1 MTKRVAVYGIGN
13 VLIGDD
19 AAGPAV
25 IRWLEANY
33 EFGDGVLVEDIGTPS
48 LDLAARMCGFDAI
61 VFVDAVSAKG
71 EPGELR
77 QYTRPEIV
85 KNPPSLRMSPHDP
98 SLKETILLVDLL
110 PDGPEYIT
118 LVGII
123 PRTLDDFGLSPEVEA
138 AVPLAACRVL
148 TELEQ
153 LGVELTRR
161 PTPLPIAP
169 FWSAAALPP
178 LSQRA
183 ERT

>member
-19 AAGPAV
+19 AAGPSV

-110 PDGPEYIT
+110 PDGPSYIT

-123 PRTLDDFGLSPEVEA
+123 PESLEQFGLSDPVEA
-138 AVPLAACRVL
+138 AVPRAAERVL
-148 TELEQ
+148 AELQ
-153 LGVELTRR
+153 HLGVSFARR
-161 PTPLPIAP
+161 EV
-169 FWSAAALPP
+169 P
-178 LSQRA
+178 LSLPA
-183 ERT
+183 FWAA

>member
-1 MTKRVAVYGIGN
+1 MAKRVAVYGIGN

-19 AAGPAV
+19 AAGPSV
-25 IRWLEANY
+25 VRWLESNY
-33 EFGDGVLVEDIGTPS
+33 EFEDGVLVEDIGTPS

-77 QYTRPEIV
+77 QYTRAEIV

-110 PDGPEYIT
+110 PDGPSYIT

-123 PRTLDDFGLSPEVEA
+123 PKTLDDFGLSAEVEA
-138 AVPLAACRVL
+138 SVPLAACRVL
-148 TELEQ
+148 TELDQ
-153 LGVELTRR
+153 LGVEFTRR
-161 PTPLPIAP
+161 EIPLTLPA
-169 FWSAAALPP
+169 FWAA
-178 LSQRA
+178 
-183 ERT
+183 

>member
-19 AAGPAV
+19 AAGPSV

-77 QYTRPEIV
+77 QYTRAEIV

-110 PDGPEYIT
+110 PDGPAYIT

-123 PRTLDDFGLSPEVEA
+123 PETLDAFGLSDAVEA
-138 AVPLAACRVL
+138 AVPLAGARVL
-148 TELEQ
+148 AELDA
-153 LGVELTRR
+153 LGVSYTRR
-161 PTPLPIAP
+161 ATPLTLPA
-169 FWSAAALPP
+169 FWAA
-178 LSQRA
+178 
-183 ERT
+183 